1 VLGNENSVKVAQ
13 NAIFDIH
20 FLLTRCG
27 IEAKGRVEDTM
38 IGHSVMFPEF
48 PKGLDFLGS
57 LYCGTQ
63 AYWKDAVKFNNIKGE
78 S

>member
-1 VLGNENSVKVAQ
+1 
-13 NAIFDIH
+13 
-20 FLLTRCG
+20 
-27 IEAKGRVEDTM
+27 M

-57 LYCGTQ
+57 LYCGSQ
-63 AYWKDAVKFNNIKGE
+63 AYWKDAVKFDNIKGE